1 MILPNQSEKPIKQ
14 LNLDTYIAHLFGY
27 DKKMARMGHGQSMA
41 DNNLG
46 LGWIYY
52 ALARAYR
59 VEHALVIGSL
69 RGFVPSVIA
78 RALLDN
84 EKSGRVSFVDPS
96 LADDFWSDPKR
107 VQDHFHALGTP
118 NVTHYRYTTQEFIQ
132 TLEYAR
138 LDSIGLLMIDG
149 WHTAEQARLD
159 YLAFLPKLNEQA
171 VVLFHDSTSKIK
183 TGIYGK
189 EKAYRHT
196 VHLLI
201 ERLEETAGLQVFTF
215 PVSSGVTLVSGKPE
229 TLDII
234 NQAF

>member
-1 MILPNQSEKPIKQ
+1 
-14 LNLDTYIAHLFGY
+14 
-27 DKKMARMGHGQSMA
+27 MGHGQSQV

-52 ALARAYR
+52 GLARAYR
-59 VEHALVIGSL
+59 VDHALVIGSL

-84 EKSGRVSFVDPS
+84 DKQGRVSFIDPS
-96 LADDFWSDPKR
+96 LADDFWSDPDR
-107 VQDHFHALGTP
+107 VQDHFRTLGTP
-118 NVTHYRYTTQEFIQ
+118 NVSHYRYTTQDFVE
-132 TLEYAR
+132 TPEYAT
-138 LDSIGLLMIDG
+138 LASIGLLMIDG

-159 YLAFLPKLNEQA
+159 YLAFLPKLNERA
-171 VVLFHDSTSKIK
+171 VVLFHDSTSTIE

-201 ERLEETAGLQVFTF
+201 ERLRKTPGLQVFTL
-215 PVSSGVTLVSGKPE
+215 PIDSGVTLVSGLPK

-234 NQAF
+234 NQPF